1 MRLPLAWIPGK
12 EREDAE
18 EEERERET
26 ERERKAG
33 SQILALRQEK
43 FTLNNF
49 QTMLLPFLKHWGY
62 RHYAKEVSSLAD
74 ILNRF

>member
-1 MRLPLAWIPGK
+1 MQRK
-12 EREDAE
+12 R
-18 EEERERET
+18 RERGRQ
-26 ERERKAG
+26 RERKAG